1 MMSVGLRR
9 GLGIYAGLVCLLS
22 VMPVLVIV
30 IESFTASDYV
40 VFPPKGFS
48 LKWYVAAAAREEFV
62 QSFVLSLMVACAASV
77 LATVLGTLVA
87 LVLVRHRF
95 FGRAA
100 LQALFMAPLSLPGI
114 VFGLALLQFL
124 AARGI
129 PRDVVSVTL
138 GHVIITLPFAVRFI
152 TVALGGI
159 PPVVE
164 RAAQSLGAD
173 GWTVFCRVTLPMIRP
188 GFVASL
194 VFSFILSFDDVAVAL
209 FLASPNS
216 TTLPVRIYV
225 YIDQNYD
232 PLITAVSAVVVF
244 LAFGVL
250 AVMERTMGVGKL
262 FGLR

>member
-1 MMSVGLRR
+1 MMSAGLRR
-9 GLGIYAGLVCLLS
+9 GLGLYAALICSLS
-22 VMPVLVIV
+22 VLPVLVIV

-40 VFPPKGFS
+40 VFPPRGFS
-48 LKWYVAAAAREEFV
+48 LKWYFEAARREEFLNAAL
-62 QSFVLSLMVACAASV
+62 LSLGVAFAASL
-77 LATVLGTLVA
+77 LATSLGTCVA
-87 LVLVRHRF
+87 LALARHRF

-124 AARGI
+124 AAHAL
-129 PRDVVSVTL
+129 PRDVVTIMV

-152 TVALGGI
+152 TVALAGI

-173 GWTVFCRVTLPMIRP
+173 GWTVFRLVTLPMIRP

-194 VFSFILSFDDVAVAL
+194 VFAFILSFDDVAVAL
-209 FLASPNS
+209 FLTTPSS

-244 LAFGVL
+244 AAFAVL
-250 AVMERTMGVGKL
+250 AVMERTMGIGKL